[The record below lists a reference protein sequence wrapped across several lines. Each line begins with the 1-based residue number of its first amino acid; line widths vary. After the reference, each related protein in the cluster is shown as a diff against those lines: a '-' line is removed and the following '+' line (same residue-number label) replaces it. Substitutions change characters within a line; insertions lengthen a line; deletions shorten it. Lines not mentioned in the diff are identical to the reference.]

1 MKPRQPTQSTFGEYH
16 IKGTP
21 EQIAGKYYGLAM
33 SASLYLR
40 EGLLQQAEHW
50 YRVAT
55 RGTA

>member
-1 MKPRQPTQSTFGEYH
+1 MKSRQPTQSTFGEYH

-33 SASLYLR
+33 SASPYLR

-50 YRVAT
+50 YRVA